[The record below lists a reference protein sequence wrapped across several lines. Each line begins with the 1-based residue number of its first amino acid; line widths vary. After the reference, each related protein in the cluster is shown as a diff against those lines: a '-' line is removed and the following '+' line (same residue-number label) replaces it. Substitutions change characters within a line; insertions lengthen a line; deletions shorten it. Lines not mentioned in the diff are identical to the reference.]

1 MLGSYK
7 SVFSTNQPIS
17 QSIYFLKEEFAGKLQ
32 AQNSCIL
39 LVHNIIHQ
47 EFSLYTNL
55 LEICSFFLLLYNFFD
70 QFARQKVKF
79 MLTSLVSTSLLY
91 QSAKKSFSVNQRVIH
106 HSNSE
111 V

>member
-1 MLGSYK
+1 MLDSYK
-7 SVFSTNQPIS
+7 SVFSTHQPIS
-17 QSIYFLKEEFAGKLQ
+17 QSLKEEFAGKLQ

-55 LEICSFFLLLYNFFD
+55 LEICFFFILLLHNFFD

-79 MLTSLVSTSLLY
+79 MRTSLVSTSLLY

-106 HSNSE
+106 HSNSDI
-111 V
+111 